1 MKVGDHV
8 LISPDLTHKADWV
21 AATVIEVENNP
32 YAGTVISA
40 KTEKDGIFFGY
51 QDLFKLQQE
60 HVRAKL

>member
-32 YAGTVISA
+32 YVGTVISA
-40 KTEKDGIFFGY
+40 NTE
-51 QDLFKLQQE
+51 
-60 HVRAKL
+60 

>member
-21 AATVIEVENNP
+21 AATVIGVENNP
-32 YAGTVISA
+32 YVGTVISA